1 MHPIVSLTG
10 IIMGLTTAFLV
21 FFKGWNPTTAGLI
34 VSGIGLML
42 VTVALGALLVM
53 VQRGERAGFLRY
65 VLSVMRK
72 DLDESLRWFH
82 LKQ

>member
-1 MHPIVSLTG
+1 MHPIVSVTG
-10 IIMGLTTAFLV
+10 IVMGLITAFLV

-34 VSGIGLML
+34 VSGIGLIL
-42 VTVALGALLVM
+42 VSVALGALLVM
-53 VQRGERAGFLRY
+53 VPRGERADFLRY

-72 DLDESLRWFH
+72 DLDEALRWFH